1 VTSKR
6 ERVRALPVENV
17 QTGKST
23 MLEVIDG
30 KIGNGYPPGDFSV
43 RALES

>member
-1 VTSKR
+1 VTAKR
-6 ERVRALPVENV
+6 WRARSLRVENV

-23 MLEVIDG
+23 ILEVIDV